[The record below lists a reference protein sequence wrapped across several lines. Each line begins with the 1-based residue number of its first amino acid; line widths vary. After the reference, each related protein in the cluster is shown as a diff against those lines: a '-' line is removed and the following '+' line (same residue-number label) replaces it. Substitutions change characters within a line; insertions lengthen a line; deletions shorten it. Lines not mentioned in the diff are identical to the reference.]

1 MARIRSIKPEL
12 RTSIT
17 VSRWPMEVRYFFV
30 LLWGYLDDYGRGVDD
45 GLLIAADCF
54 PRDRHITAETV
65 DGWLDVMEDSGPVHR
80 YEVDGKTF
88 LHCPSWGEHQKPQH
102 PGKVNLPPCPECE
115 PGPFDEWRETHPAP
129 RIRTP
134 SRKPREDVMRVSTPV
149 SGTPEGSA
157 KGPQE
162 VCNSPA
168 NGVVIHLP
176 GQTTIDDFDSHETA
190 GQSTSHTTLV
200 KLSGDSTE
208 SLTPEQVYRS
218 REQGEGNRKSAAVG
232 ADVALVRPEIAEAC
246 NLLADLIVANGKK
259 KRPNITQRWLD
270 DIRRMIDL
278 DGIDPAD
285 VMTAI
290 RWSQKHH
297 FWRANVQS
305 PEKLRKHYDAMRL
318 QANPNAAAL
327 APTGT
332 SGAVS
337 HNAGV
342 LQRRRARREAQQ

>member
-45 GLLIAADCF
+45 GLLIASDCF

-65 DGWLDVMEDSGPVHR
+65 DEWLDAMEDSGPVHR

-115 PGPFDEWRETHPAP
+115 PDPFDEWREKHPAP
-129 RIRTP
+129 RIRAH
-134 SRKPREDVMRVSTPV
+134 SRKPREDVMRVSAPL
-149 SGTPEGSA
+149 SGTSEGSA
-157 KGPQE
+157 KGLQE
-162 VCNSPA
+162 VCNGSA

-176 GQTTIDDFDSHETA
+176 GQTTIEDFHDDETA
-190 GQSTSHTTLV
+190 DQTVSQGILV
-200 KLSGDSTE
+200 TLSGDTTE
-208 SLTPEQVYRS
+208 TLTPEQVYRS
-218 REQGEGNRKSAAVG
+218 REQGEGDRTSAAA
-232 ADVALVRPEIAEAC
+232 ADVAKARPEVEEAC
-246 NLLADLIVANGKK
+246 NLLADLMVANGRA
-259 KRPNITQRWLD
+259 KRPNITQRWRD
-270 DIRRMIDL
+270 DIRRMIDI
-278 DGIDPAD
+278 DGIAPED
-285 VMTAI
+285 VITAI
-290 RWSQKHH
+290 RWSQKNS
-297 FWRANVQS
+297 FWCSNIQS
-305 PEKLRKHYDAMRL
+305 PQKLRKHYERMRL
-318 QANPNAAAL
+318 QANPSSAPLAA
-327 APTGT
+327 TGT
-332 SGAVS
+332 GGTS